1 MARTAIRDNKCE
13 PGLARSSELVYLSL
27 DNIVQAGG
35 DDMAL
40 AVKDLRQGFQTLEAG
55 AMTCPPKL
63 TIRSQGEEHQNG
75 LVNVLAGCFHGD
87 RSNSGIVGVKVI
99 GSAPKNRR
107 QGFPRAS
114 GLLMLLDEK
123 TKRPLCVM
131 EAQVLSAMRTGAV
144 SALAAQKLAPPQ
156 TARIALVG
164 AGVNMRTQ
172 LLALQLAL
180 PKLREVRVWSRRG
193 SRFPFCRQMSRRTGL
208 TITPFEDVHQ
218 AVKGCEMVVSC
229 LGSMPKPVV
238 PVSAIRPGGVTLFII
253 GGLEFDPEL
262 LPGMHRVFADDWVQ
276 AKKRANQSHAVAYS
290 LGLIDDSDVENI
302 GPILTGKVPGR
313 QHPDERIFFCPTG
326 LALGD
331 ILIGLRVYRE
341 ALRLGL
347 GSRLPLWTNSRW
359 I

>member
-1 MARTAIRDNKCE
+1 MKDKKSGSGGAAS
-13 PGLARSSELVYLSL
+13 RSSELVYLSL
-27 DNIVQAGG
+27 DEVVKAGG
-35 DDMAL
+35 DDMSL
-40 AVKDLRQGFQTLEAG
+40 AIDDLSQGFRNLEGG
-55 AMTCPPKL
+55 AAICPPKL
-63 TIRSQGEEHQNG
+63 TIRGIGEEHQNG
-75 LVNVLAGCFHGD
+75 LVNVLAGYLHSD
-87 RSNSGIVGVKVI
+87 DTNSGVVGVKII
-99 GSAPKNRR
+99 GSAPRNRR

-114 GLLMLLDEK
+114 GLLLLLDDK

-156 TARIALVG
+156 LTRISLIG

-172 LLALQLAL
+172 LLGLQMAL
-180 PKLREVRVWSRRG
+180 PMLREVRVWSRRG
-193 SRFPFCRQMSRRTGL
+193 SRFPFSRQMSRRTGL
-208 TITPFEDVHQ
+208 SITPFEDVRQ

-229 LGSMPKPVV
+229 LGSMPNPVV
-238 PVSAIRPGGVTLFII
+238 PASAIREGGVTLFNI

-262 LPGMHRVFADDWVQ
+262 LPGMDRVFADDWEQ
-276 AKKRANQSHAVAYS
+276 AKKRANQSHAVAFS
-290 LGLIDDSDVENI
+290 QGLIAESDVENI
-302 GPILTGKVPGR
+302 GPVLTSRAPGR
-313 QHPDERIFFCPTG
+313 QHPEERIFFCPTG